1 MIVSITERASE
12 KIKTLMA
19 EEKADRLVLWMAI
32 NGRGPGGFIYDLRF
46 LEEKERVADDL
57 LQEIDGITI
66 AIEKKSAEYLKGATV
81 DYVVRNGEE
90 GFHVE
95 NPNPLW
101 HDPKAIAVQ
110 KILDDEI
117 NPAIASHGGQIVLLD
132 LQGSKVYIQMMGG
145 CQGCAMSTA
154 TLRQGVEV
162 AIKDKFPEITDII
175 DTTDHASGTN
185 PFYHA

>member
-1 MIVSITERASE
+1 MLTITDRAHE
-12 KIKTLMA
+12 KIKALMA
-19 EEKADRLVLWMAI
+19 EEKADSLILWMSI
-32 NGRGPGGFIYDLRF
+32 NGRGPGGFVYDLRF
-46 LEEKERVADDL
+46 LEEKERPADDL
-57 LQEIDGITI
+57 SLTIDGITI
-66 AIEKKSAEYLKGATV
+66 VVDKKSADYLQGAKI
-81 DYVVRNGEE
+81 DYLVRDGDE
-90 GFHVE
+90 GFNVE

-101 HDPKAIAVQ
+101 RDSKAVGIQ

-132 LQGSKVYIQMMGG
+132 VQGPKVYIQMVGG

-162 AIKDKFPEITDII
+162 AIKDKFPDVTDII

-185 PFYHA
+185 PYYHA